1 MNTAEETSSKVRE
14 GEYFY
19 LKSLNKPQLEAVKS
33 LSVPLLILAGAGT

>member
-19 LKSLNKPQLEAVKS
+19 LKSLTLDDVSSAVFIIK
-33 LSVPLLILAGAGT
+33 